1 MSNTNKIDVKPDVAG
16 QAGIKPFCVKTSDF
30 AEQEIIEIVLL
41 MVDAGIGIWDCI
53 SCPEHSHL
61 STVNRFVYDTYQY
74 WGYSSKYGTYTLNE
88 TRVFD
93 NNVLSSMEEV
103 YNYLGIKQEK
113 PTMKQQ
119 PIKQAV
125 QAQTKSSNKG
135 LKILP
140 KTSNLLEFIYAESK
154 YTVRGVTSFEIVH
167 EAHSL
172 FLKYDFHRTNQN
184 GHVQGSEKIKIFG
197 DLEKII
203 FKTPSDFDKN
213 VYKQKTVLNLKG

>member
-1 MSNTNKIDVKPDVAG
+1 MSNKDNTEHTV
-16 QAGIKPFCVKTSDF
+16 KPFCVKTSDF
-30 AEQEIIEIVLL
+30 TKQQIIEIHQLAVEAGANNYECPIGSNIEVDSKALL
-41 MVDAGIGIWDCI
+41 
-53 SCPEHSHL
+53 SCE
-61 STVNRFVYDTYQY
+61 YY
-74 WGYSSKYGTYTLNE
+74 YSFGVSLLNN
-88 TRVFD
+88 TFFSGND
-93 NNVLSSMEEV
+93 LKFFNNNVLTSMEEV
-103 YNYLGIKQEK
+103 CNHLGIKQEK
-113 PTMKQQ
+113 PTMKPSMKQQ

-140 KTSNLLEFIYAESK
+140 KTSNLLEFIYVEYK
-154 YTVRGVTSFEIVH
+154 YTIRGVTSFEIVH
-167 EAHSL
+167 EAPSL